1 MADRRGRRVVILL
14 GLAGTAVSLL
24 LFAGLFTVEKGELD
38 ASVVF
43 LVLLA
48 ARAIY
53 GVLGGGVQPAAMG
66 YMADVTAH
74 ADRAAGAAAVGAA
87 VGLGSMVGPALAAAL
102 IGGGFAVPVLGAGI
116 LTLATALV
124 VLAVPRDAP
133 RSEPRAPPPTAAKRA
148 GVRGKLGFYLVLAFA
163 IHFAFAAL
171 QTTNAFYVQDSLGV
185 DTIAAVRRAAAIS
198 MAFAACSFAVQAG
211 VVRALKWSPDALL
224 WVGLAVC
231 FLASV
236 ACLMAPGFGWLLAA
250 FGLLGAGFAL
260 AQSGLVAAA
269 SVRAGADRQGQL
281 AGRLQAAM
289 AAGWI
294 VGPLAGSALYEFSI
308 QGPLILT
315 AGVLAG
321 GVLGLAVGK
330 DIVQHAGQAPH

>member
-1 MADRRGRRVVILL
+1 MTTTVVLFAVFVMMMGNATVLATLGLFGRGIGLTEFQIGAIISCSAVLFFLTSSRWGLMADRRGRRVVILL

-185 DTIAAVRRAAAIS
+185 DTIAAVRRAAR
-198 MAFAACSFAVQAG
+198 G
-211 VVRALKWSPDALL
+211 
-224 WVGLAVC
+224 
-231 FLASV
+231 
-236 ACLMAPGFGWLLAA
+236 PGPC
-250 FGLLGAGFAL
+250 
-260 AQSGLVAAA
+260 
-269 SVRAGADRQGQL
+269 RR
-281 AGRLQAAM
+281 
-289 AAGWI
+289 
-294 VGPLAGSALYEFSI
+294 
-308 QGPLILT
+308 
-315 AGVLAG
+315 
-321 GVLGLAVGK
+321 
-330 DIVQHAGQAPH
+330 